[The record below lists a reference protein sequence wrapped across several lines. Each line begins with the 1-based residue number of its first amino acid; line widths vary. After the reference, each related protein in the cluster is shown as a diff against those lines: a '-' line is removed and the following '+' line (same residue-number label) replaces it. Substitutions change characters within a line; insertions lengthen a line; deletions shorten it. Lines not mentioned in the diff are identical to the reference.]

1 MKEIAEHPHKTR
13 VPPPRGQQSHTDATP
28 VADPD
33 GVQSNG
39 SKLVFTMKATTGNKD
54 SGKAK
59 PTISGFGHSGGKRS
73 AKGKPEATRR
83 RESQHSGRTCVPM
96 IGGGQE
102 GQETK
107 EKSHQQGRREARIKG
122 RKTKSKGKEPPAKE
136 RSHRPGWRPTPGAG
150 GMSRVGKKG

>member
-13 VPPPRGQQSHTDATP
+13 VPPPRGQQSQTNATP

-73 AKGKPEATRR
+73 TKGKPEATRR
-83 RESQHSGRTCVPM
+83 RERASRADAQASQGS
-96 IGGGQE
+96 E
-102 GQETK
+102 EAK
-107 EKSHQQGRREARIKG
+107 EDKKQ
-122 RKTKSKGKEPPAKE
+122 RKEDKKQRKRATSKGEEPPAGVE
-136 RSHRPGWRPTPGAG
+136 THPG
-150 GMSRVGKKG
+150 SRRYVKG